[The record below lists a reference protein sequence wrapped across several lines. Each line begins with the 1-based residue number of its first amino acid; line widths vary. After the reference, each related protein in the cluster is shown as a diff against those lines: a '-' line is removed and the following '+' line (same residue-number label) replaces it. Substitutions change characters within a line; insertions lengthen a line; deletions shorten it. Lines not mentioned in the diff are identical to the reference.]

1 MSKQI
6 EFFFDFGSPTTY
18 LAWTQLPR
26 IAAAHG
32 ASIAWRPMLLGGVF
46 KATGNH
52 SPIEVPAKGR
62 YTLHDLA
69 RYAKR
74 YGVPLAFN
82 PAFPINTLT
91 LMRGAQ
97 GYLGGEGFQPYL
109 KAVFEALWVRQQNF
123 SARPAS
129 SSATSCS
136 SARIASISSPRP
148 SPADLPF
155 PAASRSGPPP
165 CAIRAPSS
173 RLRPARAVVPGHSS
187 RPPIAAC
194 QADFFA
200 YRLNW
205 SDR

>member
-1 MSKQI
+1 KRCSKRCGYDSRTSASPRWSPRCWRRLGSIRMSSSAWLATSRSRR
-6 EFFFDFGSPTTY
+6 GSRRP
-18 LAWTQLPR
+18 PKR
-26 IAAAHG
+26 RCGAA
-32 ASIAWRPMLLGGVF
+32 S
-46 KATGNH
+46 
-52 SPIEVPAKGR
+52 
-62 YTLHDLA
+62 
-69 RYAKR
+69 
-74 YGVPLAFN
+74 
-82 PAFPINTLT
+82 
-91 LMRGAQ
+91 
-97 GYLGGEGFQPYL
+97 
-109 KAVFEALWVRQQNF
+109 